1 MFTVSIITTSLNSEK
16 TIKDT
21 INSVNQQTFK
31 NIEHIFIDGN
41 SIDNTI
47 KIIKDN
53 KQKNSILISEKDN
66 GIYDA
71 MNKGI
76 KLSKGE
82 IIFILNSDDTFYN
95 NSIVQNVINIFTKN
109 IDLELIYGN
118 LIYTKDKDVV
128 RKWKSGNFKPGSF
141 LKGWCPPHPSF
152 IVKKRIYEKYGL
164 FNLSYKFAA
173 DLEIMYRFL
182 EKFKCK
188 HYYFDEYIIDMKI
201 GGVSNKNLINI
212 IKQNYEN
219 IKIFNNDDDF
229 NLLKFLYYKFK
240 HRYNQFIK

>member
-240 HRYNQFIK
+240 HRYNQIIK